1 MKERSVSILN
11 RILVSTLPVRTDSL
25 QKEFKVSSRTI
36 RNDILTIN
44 DFLTSIHLPIIQSI
58 RSQGFVLNL
67 SDEQGKVLQ
76 SELSN
81 EDKTDYLDR
90 KERTLDF
97 ILHLALGADKVFVYR
112 QEKYY
117 GVSKS
122 TIDEDMR
129 QIRQEL
135 SFYHIN
141 LISHPKRGLL
151 LEGSEAAIR
160 IMLYSLLSPEIAK
173 TGTVFRSHKSRII
186 SRYIPSEI
194 ILKINKIF
202 DHTILTAE
210 DDIHRTHFILFTCI
224 WLLRVKQGTKIS
236 QEDLPK
242 EAAVKT
248 AALDNYLKA
257 ICQAFAIAPSVLEM
271 RYIHSILQSFN
282 IKKKDSPIN
291 WIQLQILTIQLINF
305 VEQETKIPFNLKDN
319 ILQQGLYHHMVS
331 MVTRVKNNVQLTNPL
346 TERIKQSYGSIY
358 QAVAKFSRQLEK
370 VLERKIIDDEIAFLT
385 IYFSTTLSELN
396 QDSKYWYRAVVVCN
410 HGTATGKLLSENLK
424 EFFNI
429 EVFAILNSREIDII
443 DKLDVDLVFSTIDID
458 YQGKPVLVL
467 DSIIQEDTKLRIN
480 HFLQV
485 NQKARRISHKKDD
498 YTKVFLEILQLM
510 EKSSKFEIDKELY
523 TAIESIFARNGLRI
537 NKREVQP
544 MIEDILKDEH
554 ILITDKTYSWRDAIK
569 FVSTP
574 LYKEGI
580 VTKHY
585 SEAMIESVE
594 KYGPYII
601 IGPHLAL
608 AHARPEDGA
617 KQLGLSLAVFK
628 NPVSFGEEDNEQVQV
643 IFCLSAVDSFS
654 HLNIMKSLV
663 NLIRAT
669 NKIEQLCQAK
679 DVQSVKTILFHSKEE
694 S

>member
-44 DFLTSIHLPIIQSI
+44 DFLASIHLPIIQSI
-58 RSQGFVLNL
+58 RSQGFFLNL
-67 SDEQGKVLQ
+67 SDEEGKVLQ

-90 KERTLDF
+90 KERILDL
-97 ILHLALGADKVFVYR
+97 ILDLALGKGKVFLHSK
-112 QEKYY
+112 ETFY

-135 SFYHIN
+135 AFYPLDI
-141 LISHPKRGLL
+141 ISHPKRGLL
-151 LEGSEAAIR
+151 LAGSEAAIR
-160 IMLYSLLSPEIAK
+160 IMLYSLLSPEITKIGRA
-173 TGTVFRSHKSRII
+173 VSSHKSRII
-186 SRYIPSEI
+186 SYYIPSET
-194 ILKINKIF
+194 ILKINEIF
-202 DHTILTAE
+202 DRTILTVE

-224 WLLRVKQGTKIS
+224 WLLRVKRGVEVS
-236 QEDLPK
+236 QEDLSK
-242 EAAVKT
+242 DAAAKT
-248 AALDNYLKA
+248 ADVDHYLKA
-257 ICQAFAIAPSVLEM
+257 VCQEFAIVPSALEKQ
-271 RYIHSILQSFN
+271 YIHSILQSFN
-282 IKKKDSPIN
+282 IKKNDSPIN

-305 VEQETKIPFNLKDN
+305 VEEETKIPFNRKDGV
-319 ILQQGLYHHMVS
+319 LQQGLYRHIVS
-331 MVTRVKNNVQLTNPL
+331 MVARVKNNIQLTNPL

-358 QAVAKFSRQLEK
+358 QAVGTFARQLEK
-370 VLERKIIDDEIAFLT
+370 MLGCKIIDDEIAFLT
-385 IYFSTTLSELN
+385 IYFSTTLSEIN
-396 QDSKYWYRAVVVCN
+396 QDNKYWYRAVVVCN
-410 HGTATGKLLSENLK
+410 HGTATAKLLAENLK

-443 DKLDVDLVFSTIDID
+443 DKLDVDLVFSTVNIA
-458 YQGKPVLVL
+458 YHNKPVLVL

-480 HFLQV
+480 HFLQT
-485 NQKARRISHKKDD
+485 NQKARRVTQKKED

-510 EKSSKFEIDKELY
+510 EKSSKVEIDKELY
-523 TAIESIFARNGLRI
+523 AAIEGIFAKNGLRI

-554 ILITDKTYSWRDAIK
+554 ILITDKKYNWRDAIK
-569 FVSTP
+569 FVSAP
-574 LYKEGI
+574 LYKDGI
-580 VTKHY
+580 VNKHY

-617 KQLGLSLAVFK
+617 KQLGLSLAVFEE
-628 NPVSFGEEDNEQVQV
+628 PVAFGEESNEQVQV
-643 IFCLSAVDSFS
+643 IFCLSAVDAFS

-669 NKIEQLCQAK
+669 NKVEQLCQAR

>member
-44 DFLTSIHLPIIQSI
+44 DFLASIHLPVIQSI
-58 RSQGFVLNL
+58 RSQGFFLSL
-67 SDEQGKVLQ
+67 SDEEGQILK

-81 EDKTDYLDR
+81 EDKTDYLER
-90 KERTLDF
+90 KERLLDL
-97 ILHLALGADKVFVYR
+97 ILDLALGDDKIFLHR
-112 QEKYY
+112 KETFY

-135 SFYHIN
+135 AFYHLDI
-141 LISHPKRGLL
+141 ISHPKAGLL
-151 LEGSEAAIR
+151 LEGSEAAVR
-160 IMLYSLLSPEIAK
+160 IMLYSLLSPEMTK
-173 TGTVFRSHKSRII
+173 MGTAFSSHKSRII
-186 SRYIPSEI
+186 SRYIPGEI
-194 ILKINKIF
+194 ILKVNEIF
-202 DHTILTAE
+202 DRTILTVD

-224 WLLRVKQGTKIS
+224 WLLRVKRGTKLA
-236 QEDLPK
+236 QDDLPK
-242 EAAVKT
+242 EAVAKT
-248 AALDNYLKA
+248 AAIDNYLQA
-257 ICQAFAIAPSVLEM
+257 VCQEFQLEPSALEM
-271 RYIHSILQSFN
+271 QYIHSILQSFN
-282 IKKKDSPIN
+282 IKKNDSPIN

-305 VEQETKIPFNLKDN
+305 VEQETKIPFNRKDSV
-319 ILQQGLYHHMVS
+319 LQQGLYHHIVS
-331 MVTRVKNNVQLTNPL
+331 MIARVKNNIQLTNPL

-358 QAVAKFSRQLEK
+358 KAVAKFACQLEK
-370 VLERKIIDDEIAFLT
+370 MLGRKIIDDEIAFLT
-385 IYFSTTLSELN
+385 IYFSTTLSEIN
-396 QDSKYWYRAVVVCN
+396 QDNKYWYRAVVVCN
-410 HGTATGKLLSENLK
+410 HGTATGKLLAENLK

-429 EVFAILNSREIDII
+429 EVFAILNSREIGII
-443 DKLDVDLVFSTIDID
+443 DKLDVDLVFSTVNID
-458 YQGKPVLVL
+458 YQNKPVLVL
-467 DSIIQEDTKLRIN
+467 DSIIQEDTKMRIN
-480 HFLQV
+480 HFLKA
-485 NQKARRISHKKDD
+485 NQQARRVTQKKED
-498 YTKVFLEILQLM
+498 YTKVFLEILQLL
-510 EKSSKFEIDKELY
+510 ENSSKAEVDKDLY
-523 TAIESIFARNGLRI
+523 AAIEAVFTKNCLRI

-554 ILITDKTYSWRDAIK
+554 ILITDKNYSWRDAIK
-569 FVSTP
+569 FVSAP

-580 VTKHY
+580 VNEHY

-617 KQLGLSLAVFK
+617 NQLGLSLAVFEK
-628 NPVSFGEEDNEQVQV
+628 PVAFGKEADKQVQV
-643 IFCLSAVDSFS
+643 IFCLSAVDAFS

-669 NKIEQLCQAK
+669 NKVEQLCQAR